1 MSKADL
7 SSFRVGDHIRPL
19 TFHVTRDVIDA
30 FGDIANDHNPVH
42 FDDEF
47 ARSRGFAGA
56 IAHGSISASF
66 LIDMLSGWLA
76 DWPLDRDSID
86 ISFIAPVLVNDHV
99 TARGTI
105 VSIGS
110 DEMQCDIW
118 CENEAQKK
126 VIAGTARISLARTS
140 RS

>member
-1 MSKADL
+1 MGNADL
-7 SSFRVGDHIRPL
+7 SRCRAGDPIPSQ
-19 TFHVTRDVIDA
+19 TFHVTREMIDA

-66 LIDMLSGWLA
+66 LIEMLGSWLD

-86 ISFIAPVLVNDHV
+86 ISFVAPVLVNDHV

-105 VSIGS
+105 ASVGAE
-110 DEMQCDIW
+110 EMQCDIW
-118 CENEAQKK
+118 CENAAQKK
-126 VIAGTARISLARTS
+126 VIAGTARISLARAS
-140 RS
+140 RP